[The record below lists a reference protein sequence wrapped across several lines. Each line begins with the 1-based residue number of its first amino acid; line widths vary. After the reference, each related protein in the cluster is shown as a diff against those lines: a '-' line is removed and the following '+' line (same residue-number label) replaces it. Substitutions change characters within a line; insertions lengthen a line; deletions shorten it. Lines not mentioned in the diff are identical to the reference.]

1 MYKIRFV
8 GQRIENFYG
17 SLRSIFLI
25 KSTFNIIIRLPFLF
39 PMQCVIV
46 LRSNRV
52 KAFPL
57 KYFLLQFFYV
67 ILPLTFI
74 NPNPTKNI

>member
-57 KYFLLQFFYV
+57 KHFLLQFFYV
-67 ILPLTFI
+67 IVPLTSI